1 MIKRNDDMIKYID
14 QMIKKSDE
22 MTSNDVRTSV
32 VEDGPT
38 LVSVAAP
45 GRWDGLRHASPWAL
59 QSRSS

>member
-14 QMIKKSDE
+14 HMIKKIDE

-45 GRWDGLRHASPWAL
+45 GRWDGWEESERAEDMVG
-59 QSRSS
+59 